1 VLVEGGAQTL
11 GSFFEAELVDE
22 VHVFI
27 APRILAGDGLPAIAG
42 RGADRMNDALRVAQW
57 EHEVIGEDLYV
68 HGRLR
73 DPARIVT
80 SNA

>member
-1 VLVEGGAQTL
+1 
-11 GSFFEAELVDE
+11 
-22 VHVFI
+22 
-27 APRILAGDGLPAIAG
+27 
-42 RGADRMNDALRVAQW
+42 MNDALRVAQW